1 MKTVPLVAPLFL
13 AASLSM
19 ASEPAH
25 GTIIQFTSQG
35 EAFEGQIYPASDYIV
50 VARLDA
56 EVSNGGF
63 PKATAT
69 SIGEAFI
76 TASGMRNCTVKTTEF
91 VFTGFYRV
99 HYRC

>member
-1 MKTVPLVAPLFL
+1 MKTVRLFSPLFL

-56 EVSNGGF
+56 EVSKGGF

-99 HYRC
+99 HYPC